1 MSTSSDDDLLLDDDD
16 AFLRY
21 CAERR
26 AGQPQETD
34 LTPPA
39 AAATGM
45 SAAVGTTS
53 TTAPDTDWASR
64 RRLDIPGLP
73 GSCLNM
79 YSRPS
84 HLPALAA
91 TDVAASNA
99 GSPPPPATGVDI
111 WPSSLALAAL
121 LVQRASS
128 GADGDPEGESER
140 KGEGRGEG
148 GGGGGHAAASSAI
161 SSAVSSSHATSAGLS
176 ASSACSSSPA
186 AAPAATPVTAVPCA
200 SAATLASVPSS
211 ISATSF
217 VSATHPPCEGW
228 ALELGAGVGVA
239 GLTLARLIEAGMAPP
254 LPGPGGG
261 RRISAVALT
270 DRNPD
275 ALALLKRNVAE
286 NCHRLAGD
294 GGVTVERLAWEDPS
308 SSSTLSLAA
317 KSNDSVL
324 ASAARIRRGG
334 GGRGGRGGR
343 GDGGDGR
350 NGGDGGGG
358 GSGGSLA
365 LILGADLLYGGDT
378 NGRLLLQVLN
388 RVVFEHGG
396 AHTRVLLAFGCRRR
410 GSREHVAFL
419 KEAASRWSC
428 TRLRDDY
435 VANVSSEED
444 ADAIDLFEMAP
455 LRPDE
460 P

>member
-1 MSTSSDDDLLLDDDD
+1 MSKNMSTSSDDDLLLDDDD

-26 AGQPQETD
+26 AGQLQQETEP
-34 LTPPA
+34 TPPA
-39 AAATGM
+39 AAATGI
-45 SAAVGTTS
+45 SAVGTT
-53 TTAPDTDWASR
+53 DWACL
-64 RRLDIPGLP
+64 RRLEIPGLP
-73 GSCLNM
+73 SRPGPVPRSCLHM

-84 HLPALAA
+84 HLPALVA

-121 LVQRASS
+121 LVQRAAS
-128 GADGDPEGESER
+128 GADGDPEGESKR
-140 KGEGRGEG
+140 KGEGGGGEG
-148 GGGGGHAAASSAI
+148 RGGGGHAAASSAI
-161 SSAVSSSHATSAGLS
+161 SSAVSSSHATSAAGQS
-176 ASSACSSSPA
+176 ASSA
-186 AAPAATPVTAVPCA
+186 VTV
-200 SAATLASVPSS
+200 ASVPSS
-211 ISATSF
+211 ISATPF
-217 VSATHPPCEGW
+217 IAATHPPTEGW

-261 RRISAVALT
+261 RRISAVTLS

-334 GGRGGRGGR
+334 GGRGGRGGGGGSGGGR
-343 GDGGDGR
+343 GDGRGGGDGGD
-350 NGGDGGGG
+350 G

-388 RVVFEHGG
+388 RVVFEHGD

-455 LRPDE
+455 LRPGE